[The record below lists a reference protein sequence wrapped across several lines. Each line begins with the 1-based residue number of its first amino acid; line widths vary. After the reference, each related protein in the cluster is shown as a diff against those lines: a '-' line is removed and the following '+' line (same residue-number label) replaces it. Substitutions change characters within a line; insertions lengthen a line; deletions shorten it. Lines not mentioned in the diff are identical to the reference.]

1 MCNVAKAVMIEWNKL
16 SFVICERSLYM
27 QIFNLDRSYLLLS
40 FNLITLSS
48 LAIPSKSFLFTPF
61 SFYEGIQDLDSMARN
76 IQYFHPEP
84 ETTVSCRSWAPQSSS
99 PSLGSFLGHRSPTSV
114 GAFLSLLP
122 VLTQENFSS
131 PFLFSPYPLFSFS
144 CLTVLILL
152 TGM

>member
-1 MCNVAKAVMIEWNKL
+1 MIRL
-16 SFVICERSLYM
+16 PIYADFQFRQVLPFPFI
-27 QIFNLDRSYLLLS
+27 
-40 FNLITLSS
+40 LITLSS
-48 LAIPSKSFLFTPF
+48 LAIPTKSFLFSPF

-76 IQYFHPEP
+76 IQYFHPER
-84 ETTVSCRSWAPQSSS
+84 ETPVSSRSWAPQSSS